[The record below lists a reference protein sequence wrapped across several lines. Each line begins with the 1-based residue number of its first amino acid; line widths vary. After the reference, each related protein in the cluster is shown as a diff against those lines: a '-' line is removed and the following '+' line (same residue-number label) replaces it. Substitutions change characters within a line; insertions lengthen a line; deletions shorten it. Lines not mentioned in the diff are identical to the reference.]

1 MENKGRYYW
10 IRLKTDFFNENAI
23 DFLLSQKNGCE
34 YVVLYQMLCLKCAN
48 TNGFLHSVIGE
59 MIIPYDVEK
68 IVRDTKYFNFDTV
81 TIALELYKK
90 LGLIYTSENNILAIS
105 NYEEMVGS
113 ETASAKK
120 IREWRKKKE
129 LQNKLQSE
137 LHCNANVTQENRYK
151 SIEYRDNNLEE
162 KEKDKKEKETYV
174 SIVSRYTQ
182 NLALSN
188 SLKDFVEMRK
198 KMKGFTTRALELAL
212 NKLDQLASDDE
223 TKIKIVN
230 QSVENSWKSFYE
242 LKNSNKS
249 KITELPNWY
258 HNQDLAQEEV
268 SVDDEELK
276 KLQEQLGG

>member
-1 MENKGRYYW
+1 MSNKGRYYW

-23 DFLLSQKNGCE
+23 DFLLSQKNGCD

-48 TNGFLHSVIGE
+48 TNGFLHSVVGE
-59 MIIPYDVEK
+59 MIIPYDIEK

-81 TIALELYKK
+81 TVALELYKK

-105 NYEEMVGS
+105 NYDEMVGS
-113 ETASAKK
+113 ETKYAVQK
-120 IREWRKKKE
+120 REYRKRK
-129 LQNKLQSE
+129 SE
-137 LHCNANVTQENRYK
+137 DNLLDNDKTMSDKR
-151 SIEYRDNNLEE
+151 IEYRDKSIDIKNNI

-276 KLQEQLGG
+276 RLQEKLGG

>member
-1 MENKGRYYW
+1 MANKRMFNMKIVDSDAFLDMPLSTQCLYFHLNMRADDDGFVGNPKK
-10 IRLKTDFFNENAI
+10 IQRLIGSSEDDLKLLIAKR
-23 DFLLSQKNGCE
+23 FLLVFEDGVIVIKHWRMHNTIRKDRYTQTSYVEELNQLKLKKNNSYTFSNDGIP
-34 YVVLYQMLCLKCAN
+34 VGIPNGNQMA
-48 TNGFLHSVIGE
+48 TNGIPIGTTD
-59 MIIPYDVEK
+59 I
-68 IVRDTKYFNFDTV
+68 
-81 TIALELYKK
+81 
-90 LGLIYTSENNILAIS
+90 GLDIGIDIDKDL
-105 NYEEMVGS
+105 
-113 ETASAKK
+113 
-120 IREWRKKKE
+120 
-129 LQNKLQSE
+129 
-137 LHCNANVTQENRYK
+137 
-151 SIEYRDNNLEE
+151 

-182 NLALSN
+182 NLDLSN

>member
-23 DFLLSQKNGCE
+23 DFLLAQKNGCE

-48 TNGFLHSVIGE
+48 TNGFLHSMIGE

-68 IVRDTKYFNFDTV
+68 IVRDTKYFDFDTV
-81 TIALELYKK
+81 TVALELYKK

-113 ETASAKK
+113 ETKYAVQK
-120 IREWRKKKE
+120 REYRKRK
-129 LQNKLQSE
+129 
-137 LHCNANVTQENRYK
+137 NADNLLDNDKTMSDKR
-151 SIEYRDNNLEE
+151 IEYRDKSIDIRNNT

-258 HNQDLAQEEV
+258 HNQELVQEEV
-268 SVDDEELK
+268 SIDDEELK
-276 KLQEQLGG
+276 RLQEQLST

>member
-59 MIIPYDVEK
+59 IIIPYDVEK

-81 TIALELYKK
+81 TVALELYKK

-105 NYEEMVGS
+105 NYDEMVGS
-113 ETASAKK
+113 ESSSAKRVRK
-120 IREWRKKKE
+120 YREKQKA
-129 LQNKLQSE
+129 LQ
-137 LHCNANVTQENRYK
+137 CNADVTQENRYK

-162 KEKDKKEKETYV
+162 KEKDKKETYV

-182 NLALSN
+182 NFALSS

-212 NKLDQLASDDE
+212 NKLDQLANDDE
-223 TKIKIVN
+223 TKVKIVN

-268 SVDDEELK
+268 SVDDDELK
-276 KLQEQLGG
+276 RLQEQLGG

>member
-1 MENKGRYYW
+1 MAQSRYYW
-10 IRLKTDFFNENAI
+10 IKLKTDFFNESAI
-23 DFLLSQKNGCE
+23 DFLLSQKNGCA

-48 TNGFLHSVIGE
+48 TNGFLHSTIGE
-59 MIIPYDVEK
+59 IIIPYDVEK
-68 IVRDTKYFNFDTV
+68 IVRDTKYFDFDTV
-81 TIALELYKK
+81 TVALELYKK
-90 LGLIYTSENNILAIS
+90 LGLIYKSENNILAIS

-120 IREWRKKKE
+120 VREWRKKKE
-129 LQNKLQSE
+129 LQGSLQSR
-137 LHCNANVTQENRYK
+137 LQCNTDVTQEYRDK
-151 SIEYRDNNLEE
+151 SIENRDNIKD
-162 KEKDKKEKETYV
+162 KEKDKKETYV

-188 SLKDFVEMRK
+188 SLKDFIEMRK

-249 KITELPNWY
+249 KISELPSWY
-258 HNQDLAQEEV
+258 HNQELVQEEV
-268 SVDDEELK
+268 SVDDDELK
-276 KLQEQLGG
+276 RLQEALK

>member
-1 MENKGRYYW
+1 MSNKGRYYW

-23 DFLLSQKNGCE
+23 DFLLSQKNGCD

-48 TNGFLHSVIGE
+48 TNGFLHSVVGE
-59 MIIPYDVEK
+59 MIIPYDIEK

-81 TIALELYKK
+81 TVALELYKK

-105 NYEEMVGS
+105 NYDEMVGS
-113 ETASAKK
+113 ETKYAVQK
-120 IREWRKKKE
+120 REYRKRK
-129 LQNKLQSE
+129 SE
-137 LHCNANVTQENRYK
+137 DNLLDNDKTMSDKR
-151 SIEYRDNNLEE
+151 IEYRDKSIDIKNNI

-258 HNQDLAQEEV
+258 HNQELVQEEV
-268 SVDDEELK
+268 SIDDEELK
-276 KLQEQLGG
+276 RLQEQLST

>member
-59 MIIPYDVEK
+59 IIIPYDVEK

-81 TIALELYKK
+81 TVALELYKK

-105 NYEEMVGS
+105 NYDEMVGS
-113 ETASAKK
+113 ESSSAKRVRK
-120 IREWRKKKE
+120 YREKQKA
-129 LQNKLQSE
+129 LQ
-137 LHCNANVTQENRYK
+137 CNTDVTQENRYK

-182 NLALSN
+182 NLDLSN

-258 HNQDLAQEEV
+258 HNQDLVQEEV

-276 KLQEQLGG
+276 KLQEKLGG

>member
-59 MIIPYDVEK
+59 IIIPYDVEK

-81 TIALELYKK
+81 TVALELYKK

-105 NYEEMVGS
+105 NYDEMVGS
-113 ETASAKK
+113 ESSSAKRVRK
-120 IREWRKKKE
+120 YREKQKA
-129 LQNKLQSE
+129 LQ
-137 LHCNANVTQENRYK
+137 CNTDVTQENRYK
-151 SIEYRDNNLEE
+151 SIEYRDNNLE
-162 KEKDKKEKETYV
+162 EKDKKEKETYV

-182 NLALSN
+182 NLTLSN
-188 SLKDFVEMRK
+188 SLKDFVEIRK

-258 HNQDLAQEEV
+258 HNQELVQPKGIH
-268 SVDDEELK
+268 VDDEELK
-276 KLQEQLGG
+276 KLQNMLND

>member
-1 MENKGRYYW
+1 MAQSRYYW
-10 IRLKTDFFNENAI
+10 IKLKTDFFNESAI
-23 DFLLSQKNGCE
+23 DFLLSQKNGCA

-48 TNGFLHSVIGE
+48 TNGFLHSTIGE
-59 MIIPYDVEK
+59 IIIPYDVEK
-68 IVRDTKYFNFDTV
+68 IVRDTKYFDFDTV
-81 TIALELYKK
+81 TVALELYKK

-113 ETASAKK
+113 ETKYAVQK
-120 IREWRKKKE
+120 REYRKRK
-129 LQNKLQSE
+129 
-137 LHCNANVTQENRYK
+137 NADNLLDNDKTMSDK
-151 SIEYRDNNLEE
+151 SIEYRDKSIENRDNIKD
-162 KEKDKKEKETYV
+162 KEKDKKETYV

-188 SLKDFVEMRK
+188 SLKDFIEMRK

-249 KITELPNWY
+249 KISELPSWY
-258 HNQDLAQEEV
+258 HNQDLVQEEI
-268 SVDDEELK
+268 SVDDDELR
-276 KLQEQLGG
+276 KLQEQLGS